1 MENQNKKSRYV
12 IIGGERVF
20 LNPAQQKAWDKFIND
35 ARNKARRNGTCGQ
48 PNYRLCFGDCAC
60 CPYQIAGRMVSM
72 DDERYGDGFS
82 TGPFASAQK
91 AIDPDQI
98 VILSMTVEAIMRE
111 ATHRERNGDL
121 ILRLRF
127 EEGLSTYKI
136 AERLEMC
143 QTTVND
149 ALNRLLRY
157 FREHRHDFF

>member
-72 DDERYGDGFS
+72 DDKRYGDGFS
-82 TGPFASAQK
+82 NGSFAPAQK

-98 VILSMTVEAIMRE
+98 VILSMTVESIMRE
-111 ATHRERNGDL
+111 AARRERNGDL

-136 AERLEMC
+136 AERLEMR